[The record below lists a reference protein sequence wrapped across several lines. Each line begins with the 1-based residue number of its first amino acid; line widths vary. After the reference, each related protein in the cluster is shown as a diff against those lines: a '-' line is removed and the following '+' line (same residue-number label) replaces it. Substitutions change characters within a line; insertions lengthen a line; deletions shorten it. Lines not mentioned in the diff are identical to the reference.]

1 MFCPKCGK
9 EVHDSAFMC
18 EYCGQT
24 LKQDDMNPV
33 APVEAAAPTY
43 APPVIPEK
51 KENVV
56 TGIVGAVLGALIGAV
71 AIILLSMAGYVAAIS
86 GIILAVCTFK
96 GYELLG
102 GKLSKK
108 GIVISLILILVTP
121 FVADWIGWGILIYQ
135 EFSSIYDITIADAI
149 GAVGPFLQEGAIEM
163 SAYTTNL
170 LMLYGFTA
178 LGAFSTVAGQ
188 FKKNKKRK

>member
-24 LKQDDMNPV
+24 LKQDNVTPV
-33 APVEAAAPTY
+33 APADAAAPTY
-43 APPVIPEK
+43 APVIPEK

-56 TGIVGAVLGALIGAV
+56 AGIVGAVLGALIGAA
-71 AIILLSMAGYVAAIS
+71 AIILLNMIGYVASIS

-102 GKLSKK
+102 GKLSVK
-108 GIVISLILILVTP
+108 GIIISLILIIVTP
-121 FVADWIGWGILIYQ
+121 FIADWISWGIAIYQ
-135 EFSSIYDITIADAI
+135 AFGSEYGITVADAI
-149 GAVGPFLQEGAIEM
+149 GAVGPFLQDGAIEK
-163 SAYTTNL
+163 SDYTTGL

-178 LGAFSTVAGQ
+178 LGAFSSVRGTIKGSR
-188 FKKNKKRK
+188 KNK

>member
-18 EYCGQT
+18 EYCGQPV
-24 LKQDDMNPV
+24 KQEGVTPV
-33 APVEAAAPTY
+33 APAAPAQPVY
-43 APPVIPEK
+43 AAPVVPEK

-56 TGIVGAVLGALIGAV
+56 AGVVGAVLGALIGAA
-71 AIILLSMAGYVAAIS
+71 AIILLSLAGYVAAIS

-108 GIVISLILILVTP
+108 GIIISLILVLITP
-121 FVADWIGWGILIYQ
+121 FVADWISWGIVIYQ
-135 EFSSIYDITIADAI
+135 EFSSVYDITIADAI
-149 GAVGPFLQEGAIEM
+149 GAVGPFLQEGAIEK

-178 LGAFSTVAGQ
+178 LGAFSSVRSHLKSM
-188 FKKNKKRK
+188 KKK